1 MKFSIIYIATVV
13 LINMAFTYIPPFK
26 LYDGTIWSVGSI
38 IAGAVFV
45 ARDYAQREVGHYKVM
60 LLMITAGAISY
71 VMADP
76 FVAMASLSAFA
87 ISELSD
93 YLVFTFKKGSFK
105 QKVIWSSVV
114 GVPIDTIVFLTI
126 ISSLSWFS
134 FVVMCISKMV
144 VLSYLIWKKQ

>member
-13 LINMAFTYIPPFK
+13 LINMAFTYIQPVVLF
-26 LYDGTIWSVGSI
+26 DGTIWSVGSI
-38 IAGAVFV
+38 LAGLVFV
-45 ARDYAQREVGHYKVM
+45 VRDYAQREVGHKLVL
-60 LLMITAGAISY
+60 LLMIVAAALSY
-71 VMADP
+71 LMADP
-76 FVAMASLSAFA
+76 FVAMASLTAFA

-93 YLVFTFKKGSFK
+93 YLVFPFKKGNFK

-134 FVVMCISKMV
+134 FVVMCISKMI
-144 VLSYLIWKKQ
+144 VLSYLIWKK

>member
-13 LINMAFTYIPPFK
+13 LINMAFTYIQPVVLF
-26 LYDGTIWSVGSI
+26 DGTIWSVGSI
-38 IAGAVFV
+38 LAGLVFV
-45 ARDYAQREVGHYKVM
+45 VRDYAQREVGHKFVL
-60 LLMITAGAISY
+60 LLMIVAAALSY
-71 VMADP
+71 LMADP
-76 FVAMASLSAFA
+76 FVAMASLTAFA

-93 YLVFTFKKGSFK
+93 YLVFTFKKGNFK

-134 FVVMCISKMV
+134 FVVMCISKMI
-144 VLSYLIWKKQ
+144 VLSYLIWKK